1 MAVEHWG
8 IQTLS
13 RTIMQVPAWQVASW
27 SDVCVSLTKWNES
40 IGELRHL
47 GTSSQ
52 IDEKENGLRYGQAV
66 WGVRANGDEWV
77 GIAWDWREIRAGVV
91 AMSDPMTV
99 LSNLVF
105 LDEEGRP
112 VDPFKRILHLNNAVF
127 SLDWQAM
134 ACANSEVLLEPM
146 TA

>member
-1 MAVEHWG
+1 
-8 IQTLS
+8 
-13 RTIMQVPAWQVASW
+13 MQVPAWQVASW
-27 SDVCVSLTKWNES
+27 SDVCVPLMEWNDS
-40 IGELRHL
+40 IAELRHL

-66 WGVRANGDEWV
+66 WGVQAAEDKWV
-77 GIAWDWREIRAGVV
+77 GIAWDWREIRKGVV

-105 LDEEGRP
+105 LDDNGELVAP
-112 VDPFKRILHLNNAVF
+112 CKRILHLNNAVF

-134 ACANSEVLLEPM
+134 ACANSEDLAERI